1 MPTLNIEALREQGN
15 AVLEAYAKR
24 HGVAAMVVLVERQ
37 VRKALIREL
46 LQRFAFLPTVDKETA
61 LSTLR
66 SFEDL

>member
-1 MPTLNIEALREQGN
+1 MPINTDALHAQRD
-15 AVLEAYAKR
+15 AFLEAYAKR

-66 SFEDL
+66 SFEDF